1 MIRLHLVPWNLQM
14 AVKPCLEHLRSRGA
28 TVSLLK
34 IPSSTS
40 QLSDFKLYNASHTEL
55 LLHKTGNKTGQVL
68 LKQDIQICC
77 PVFLQ
82 GTNKWFLSEF
92 QVSDLTASG
101 ACVVCNV
108 RDTWIIRRGLRGLRG
123 LRSFA
128 APKGSYR
135 RRLTRF
141 DTKGICIIPYLQICL
156 FYYIY
161 IAFHHVFQE
170 HCDFIGILHF
180 QTSPGIDQV
189 DKREGAKNL
198 FLKGSENYLHGGNFS
213 REIYDSLNLGISS
226 KLSSKPIS

>member
-1 MIRLHLVPWNLQM
+1 MLRLHLVPWNLQM

-108 RDTWIIRRGLRGLRG
+108 RDTWIIRRGLRGLR
-123 LRSFA
+123 SFA

-161 IAFHHVFQE
+161 SFSPCFPGTLWFYWYPPFSDKPGYWPSRQKGRSKESVSEGIWKLFTWWQFQ
-170 HCDFIGILHF
+170 
-180 QTSPGIDQV
+180 
-189 DKREGAKNL
+189 
-198 FLKGSENYLHGGNFS
+198 
-213 REIYDSLNLGISS
+213 
-226 KLSSKPIS
+226 

>member
-1 MIRLHLVPWNLQM
+1 MVNFQLGITFPIDSSSSAAEKHYIKTCQHIQHNPCNLPFRSNFSMLRLHLVPWNLQM

-55 LLHKTGNKTGQVL
+55 LLHKTAHKTGPVL

-92 QVSDLTASG
+92 LVLDLTASG

-108 RDTWIIRRGLRGLRG
+108 RDT
-123 LRSFA
+123 
-128 APKGSYR
+128 
-135 RRLTRF
+135 
-141 DTKGICIIPYLQICL
+141 
-156 FYYIY
+156 
-161 IAFHHVFQE
+161 
-170 HCDFIGILHF
+170 
-180 QTSPGIDQV
+180 
-189 DKREGAKNL
+189 
-198 FLKGSENYLHGGNFS
+198 
-213 REIYDSLNLGISS
+213 
-226 KLSSKPIS
+226 